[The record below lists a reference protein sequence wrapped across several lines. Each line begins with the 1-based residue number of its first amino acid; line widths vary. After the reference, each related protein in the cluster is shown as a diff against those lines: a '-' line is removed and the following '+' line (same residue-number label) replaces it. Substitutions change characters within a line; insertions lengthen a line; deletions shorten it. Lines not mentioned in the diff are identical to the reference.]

1 MFETRSETRIRD
13 DSARPHTHD
22 APAVG
27 SARPEHRTRADN
39 QETPVMNTAPEKSLP
54 VKAFHSKISCQ
65 DCAISELCLPVALL
79 ESEIEHLDS
88 IIKRNRPM
96 HKGEHLFRAGD
107 PLQAVYAVRTGTLKT
122 YTLGNDGTEQI
133 TGFHLPGEV
142 IGLDAV
148 HDHAHPSF
156 AIALETTMVCA
167 IPFNQLEELSG
178 LIPNLRMQLLK
189 VMSREIQSDQD
200 LFQLSKKNAE
210 ERLAAFL
217 MNLSGRYAK
226 RGLSALNFILPMSR
240 GDIGNY
246 LGLTIET
253 VSRLFTRYQKAGY
266 IDSNGREIVLKDV
279 KALSKLAGT
288 TCHHAS

>member
-1 MFETRSETRIRD
+1 MDARTQAIAREPLFMVGHETSSGHRPFQ
-13 DSARPHTHD
+13 AR
-22 APAVG
+22 
-27 SARPEHRTRADN
+27 
-39 QETPVMNTAPEKSLP
+39 L
-54 VKAFHSKISCQ
+54 SCQ

-88 IIKRNRPM
+88 IIKRNRPL

-107 PLQAVYAVRTGTLKT
+107 ALHAVYAVRTGTLKT
-122 YTLGNDGTEQI
+122 YTLSNEGEEQI

-142 IGLDAV
+142 VGLDAL
-148 HDHAHPSF
+148 HEHAHPSF

-167 IPFNQLEELSG
+167 IPFQQLEELAG

-189 VMSREIQSDQD
+189 VMSREIQADQEM
-200 LFQLSKKNAE
+200 FQLNKKNAE

-217 MNLSGRYAK
+217 LNLSSRYAK

-253 VSRLFTRYQKAGY
+253 VSRLFTRYQKTGLIECHARD
-266 IDSNGREIVLKDV
+266 ITLRDMKS
-279 KALSKLAGT
+279 LSKLAGT
-288 TCHHAS
+288 QCHHAL